1 MSTSGNL
8 RQRFVRSAYYRLGVD
23 VEFLVDIGDL
33 AGGAK
38 TVHATNRPSRPMSP
52 YLNESQA
59 FSMMRDILD
68 GYEKRTGVSVR
79 AERWH

>member
-8 RQRFVRSAYYRLGVD
+8 RQRFVHSAYYRLGVD

-38 TVHATNRPSRPMSP
+38 TVHADEPAFEADVALSQRVPGV
-52 YLNESQA
+52 LNDAGHS
-59 FSMMRDILD
+59 
-68 GYEKRTGVSVR
+68 GWV
-79 AERWH
+79 

>member
-1 MSTSGNL
+1 MSRSGNL
-8 RQRFVRSAYYRLGVD
+8 RQRFVRSAYYRFGVD

-38 TVHATNRPSRPMSP
+38 TLHADEPAFEADVA

-68 GYEKRTGVSVR
+68 G
-79 AERWH
+79 